1 MRQPGQTCTVGGAG
15 TVGRQPTVAFE
26 FTAGVRNARPIGQML
41 LLDGNWRFLTVAF
54 RSLSVTGDR
63 ATFDGTGSL
72 NGRPGYTF
80 EAAVTDN
87 RRLLGRGGVPDAL
100 RVAIRDAG
108 GTVVR
113 VIEGDVTRGDIV
125 VD

>member
-1 MRQPGQTCTVGGAG
+1 
-15 TVGRQPTVAFE
+15 
-26 FTAGVRNARPIGQML
+26 

-72 NGRPGYTF
+72 NGRSGYTF
-80 EAAVTDN
+80 EAAATDN
-87 RRLLGRGGVPDAL
+87 RRLLERGGVADTL
-100 RVAIRDAG
+100 RVVIRDAG